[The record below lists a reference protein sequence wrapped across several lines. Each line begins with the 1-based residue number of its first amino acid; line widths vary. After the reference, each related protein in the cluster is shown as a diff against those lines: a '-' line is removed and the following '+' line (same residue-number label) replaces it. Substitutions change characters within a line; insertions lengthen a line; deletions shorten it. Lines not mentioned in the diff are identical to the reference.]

1 MNKETGLTNLYI
13 LAFTHRNLPVSEI
26 GDLHIEPDLQED
38 RLTKF
43 KSTMN
48 FGELMFLSTCNRV
61 EFTFTTTDKVD
72 TKFLQKF
79 FHSLYPNLL
88 ETERHSFATNASI
101 FSGLTA
107 VEHQL
112 SVASSVDSMIVGE
125 REIITQ
131 VRSAYESCLKMG
143 LTGDLIRIIIRHTIE
158 TAKKVY
164 TNTNIAKRPVSVVSL
179 AYHKLRDMD
188 VPLDS
193 RILIVGAGVT
203 NNNMSRFL
211 RKHGFTNFN
220 VFNRTLSKAE
230 KLAEDLNG
238 SAHAL
243 DTLKT
248 FKGGFDIL
256 ITCTGSENHILTP
269 EIYDSLLQGEASR
282 KVVIDIA
289 IPQDLSPEIIQN
301 HNVCHISVEVLQK
314 ISNENLK
321 ARSKEIQHVE
331 EIISDAM
338 YEFKHIEQ
346 IRSVELAMR
355 AVPNKVKEIKST
367 AINEVFKNELSELD
381 EGSRELV
388 DKIIGYM
395 EKKYM
400 SMPMIMA
407 KEILLK
413 KRT

>member
-1 MNKETGLTNLYI
+1 
-13 LAFTHRNLPVSEI
+13 
-26 GDLHIEPDLQED
+26 
-38 RLTKF
+38 
-43 KSTMN
+43 MN

-367 AINEVFKNELSELD
+367 AINEVFKNELS
-381 EGSRELV
+381 
-388 DKIIGYM
+388 
-395 EKKYM
+395 
-400 SMPMIMA
+400 
-407 KEILLK
+407 
-413 KRT
+413 